1 MRRPVAASEP
11 PRSIVVAQLA
21 FIGDMVFAT
30 PLLDEIRG
38 RWPDAALAVVGR
50 PAALEVLLDHPANP
64 ELIAYDKGGRDRGA
78 VGLLRV
84 ARAVRARRPDVFLG
98 VTRSGRTALLARL
111 SGAPCRVGFR
121 GPARGACYD
130 HLVPRDD
137 GHRRFPERPTAL
149 LSPFGPLPAPRPM
162 SLAVGAVRR
171 AAAAEALAAAGWR
184 GEPLLAIA
192 PGAHYATKRWPERH
206 VEALLDLAA
215 ADGFAPALYG
225 GPEETALVE
234 RLLAGRPRAL
244 DRRGVGIRGVAAEL
258 SLAAA
263 FVGGDSGP
271 AHIARALGTPAV
283 VLHGPTDPTPL
294 ADGRPYVVLTVDLD
308 CRPCSPH
315 GDAVCPRGHHRCL
328 EEIAP
333 ERVLAA
339 VRAAARGA

>member
-1 MRRPVAASEP
+1 MSRPAAASEP

-50 PAALEVLLDHPANP
+50 PAALEVLLDHPASP

-78 VGLLRV
+78 LGLLRV

-121 GPARGACYD
+121 GPARGACYN
-130 HLVPRDD
+130 HLVSRDD

-162 SLAVGAVRR
+162 SLAVGAARR

-192 PGAHYATKRWPERH
+192 CPNILFPYARE
-206 VEALLDLAA
+206 V
-215 ADGFAPALYG
+215 
-225 GPEETALVE
+225 
-234 RLLAGRPRAL
+234 
-244 DRRGVGIRGVAAEL
+244 
-258 SLAAA
+258 
-263 FVGGDSGP
+263 
-271 AHIARALGTPAV
+271 
-283 VLHGPTDPTPL
+283 
-294 ADGRPYVVLTVDLD
+294 
-308 CRPCSPH
+308 CS
-315 GDAVCPRGHHRCL
+315 
-328 EEIAP
+328 ES
-333 ERVLAA
+333 A
-339 VRAAARGA
+339 VRAGFQPVLLQPVNFEALYAQRMQQQQAAQAAAGEAPSVQ